1 MYGSKPPLERRKK
14 DMGKHA
20 GLIFSVL
27 VSLFFSAAIP
37 VASQAQTKE
46 DKEFMKKHAQEMTL
60 FMEKCSK
67 CHGLERV
74 LGKKRS
80 PEEWSKTLNI
90 MAGKPHADISEADLK
105 KIEKW
110 IDFYRSSIT
119 VSP

>member
-1 MYGSKPPLERRKK
+1 ME
-14 DMGKHA
+14 KHA
-20 GLIFSVL
+20 RLVFAVL
-27 VSLFFSAAIP
+27 FSLFFAAAMP
-37 VASQAQTKE
+37 VTSQAQTKE
-46 DKEFMKKHAQEMTL
+46 DKEFMKKHAQEMAL

-74 LGKKRS
+74 LGKNRS
-80 PEEWSKTLNI
+80 PEEWNKTLKI